1 MSLIISKYMSKLIN
15 NSDFKEDNSHNKK
28 AYEFIAKHLPVTYV
42 DLTIACIV
50 QKGQTPPSKALIRN
64 VRNKTIFRNDI
75 LLALVEV
82 AYENKQA
89 IEKIK
94 LLTSET

>member
-1 MSLIISKYMSKLIN
+1 MSKLSKIN
-15 NSDFKEDNSHNKK
+15 KAQEDNSYTEL
-28 AYEFIAKHLPVTYV
+28 AYAYVNEHLPATYV
-42 DLTIACIV
+42 ELTIACITK
-50 QKGQTPPSKALIRN
+50 KGQPAPSKSLVRN

-82 AYENKQA
+82 AKENKEA

-94 LLTSET
+94 LLIS

>member
-1 MSLIISKYMSKLIN
+1 MSKLIN
-15 NSDFKEDNSHNKK
+15 NSNFKEDNSHNTK
-28 AYEFIAKHLPVTYV
+28 AYEFIDKHLPVTYV
-42 DLTIACIV
+42 DLTINCIV
-50 QKGQTPPSKALIRN
+50 KKGLPAPSKALVRN
-64 VRNKTIFRNDI
+64 VRNKTILRNDI

-94 LLTSET
+94 LLTSQV

>member
-1 MSLIISKYMSKLIN
+1 MSKLIKFN
-15 NSDFKEDNSHNKK
+15 KNKEDNSYNEI
-28 AYEFIAKHLPVTYV
+28 AYEYINQNLPSTYV

-50 QKGQTPPSKALIRN
+50 KKGQLAPSKSLIRN
-64 VRNKTIFRNDI
+64 VRNKTIIRNDI

-82 AYENKQA
+82 AKENKEA

-94 LLTSET
+94 LLTSQS

>member
-1 MSLIISKYMSKLIN
+1 MSKLIK
-15 NSDFKEDNSHNKK
+15 NSNIKEDNSHNEK
-28 AYEFIAKHLPVTYV
+28 AYEFINKHLPVTYV
-42 DLTIACIV
+42 ELTISCLIK
-50 QKGQTPPSKALIRN
+50 KGQNAPSKALIRN
-64 VRNKTIFRNDI
+64 VRNKTIVRNDI

-94 LLTSET
+94 LLTS

>member
-1 MSLIISKYMSKLIN
+1 MSKLVKIN
-15 NSDFKEDNSHNKK
+15 NAKEDNSHNEA
-28 AYEFIAKHLPVTYV
+28 AYEYLNQHLPATYV
-42 DLTIACIV
+42 DLTITCIV
-50 QKGQTPPSKALIRN
+50 KKGQLAPSKSLIRN

-82 AYENKQA
+82 AKENKEA

-94 LLTSET
+94 LLTSQS

>member
-1 MSLIISKYMSKLIN
+1 MSKLIN
-15 NSDFKEDNSHNKK
+15 NSNFKEDNSHNKK
-28 AYEFIAKHLPVTYV
+28 AYEFIDKHLPSTYV

-50 QKGQTPPSKALIRN
+50 KKGQHAPTKSLIRN
-64 VRNKTIFRNDI
+64 VRNKTILRNDI

-82 AYENKQA
+82 ANENKQA

-94 LLTSET
+94 LLTSEP

>member
-1 MSLIISKYMSKLIN
+1 MSKLIN
-15 NSDFKEDNSHNKK
+15 NSNFKEDNSHNKK
-28 AYEFIAKHLPVTYV
+28 AYEFIDKHLPSTYV
-42 DLTIACIV
+42 DLTINCITK
-50 QKGQTPPSKALIRN
+50 KGQPAPSKALIRN

-82 AYENKQA
+82 AYENKKA

-94 LLTSET
+94 LLIS

>member
-1 MSLIISKYMSKLIN
+1 MSKLIN
-15 NSDFKEDNSHNKK
+15 NSNFKEDNSHNKK
-28 AYEFIAKHLPVTYV
+28 AYEFIDKHLPATYV

-50 QKGQTPPSKALIRN
+50 KNGKPAPSKALIRN
-64 VRNKTIFRNDI
+64 VRNKTISRNDI

-82 AYENKQA
+82 ANENKQA

-94 LLTSET
+94 LLTS

>member
-1 MSLIISKYMSKLIN
+1 MSKLIKIN
-15 NSDFKEDNSHNKK
+15 KAKEDNSHNEA
-28 AYEFIAKHLPVTYV
+28 AYEYLNQNLPTTYV
-42 DLTIACIV
+42 DLTIASIV
-50 QKGQTPPSKALIRN
+50 KKGQLAPSKSLIRN

-82 AYENKQA
+82 AKENKEA

-94 LLTSET
+94 LLTSQS

>member
-1 MSLIISKYMSKLIN
+1 MSKLIK
-15 NSDFKEDNSHNKK
+15 NSNFKEDNSHNKK
-28 AYEFIAKHLPVTYV
+28 AYEFIDKHLPVTYV
-42 DLTIACIV
+42 DLTIAHIIK
-50 QKGQTPPSKALIRN
+50 KGQRAPTKAVIRN
-64 VRNKTIFRNDI
+64 VRNKTIRRNDI

-94 LLTSET
+94 LLTSEA

>member
-1 MSLIISKYMSKLIN
+1 MSKLIN
-15 NSDFKEDNSHNKK
+15 NSNFKEDNSHNIK
-28 AYEFIAKHLPVTYV
+28 AYEFIDKHLPVTYV

-50 QKGQTPPSKALIRN
+50 KKGQPAPSKALIRN
-64 VRNKTIFRNDI
+64 VRNKTILRNDI

-82 AYENKQA
+82 ANDNKQA

-94 LLTSET
+94 LLISQS

>member
-1 MSLIISKYMSKLIN
+1 MSKLTK
-15 NSDFKEDNSHNKK
+15 NSKVREDNSHNES
-28 AYEFIAKHLPVTYV
+28 AYNFIDEHLPYTYV
-42 DLTIACIV
+42 DLVISCLV
-50 QKGQTPPSKALIRN
+50 QKGHPAPGKALIRN

-82 AYENKQA
+82 ADENKKA

-94 LLTSET
+94 LLTSQTL